1 MDRLEIENFSKFA
14 GLFTSQLRIRIVN
27 FLLKGPVIVNEIV
40 AELNESQASISK
52 QLGILKD
59 AGIVGCCPQGR
70 CREYGIPH
78 PEQVRK
84 LIKIV
89 HELQEKIETRKKE
102 EVNYVNDE
110 SQTH

>member
-14 GLFTSQLRIRIVN
+14 GLFTSQLRVRIVD
-27 FLLKGPVIVNEIV
+27 LLLSGPMIVNEMV
-40 AELNESQASISK
+40 MELKESQASISK

-59 AGIVGCCPQGR
+59 AGVVGCCPQGR
-70 CREYGIPH
+70 CRQYGIPH
-78 PEQVRK
+78 PQQVRK

-89 HELQEKIETRKKE
+89 HELQEKIENRKKD